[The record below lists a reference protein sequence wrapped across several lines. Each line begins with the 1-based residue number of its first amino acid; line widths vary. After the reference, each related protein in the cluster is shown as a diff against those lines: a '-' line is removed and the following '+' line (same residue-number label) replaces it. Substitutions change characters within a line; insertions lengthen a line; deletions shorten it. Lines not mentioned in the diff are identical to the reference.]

1 MPVLGLNHIN
11 VRAAG
16 EAFTAL
22 RRFYCEV
29 LGLRPGERPPLESRG
44 LWLYAG
50 DVAVVHLVQAEDGSG
65 AAPSGQDTGA
75 APDHVAFA
83 CSGLE
88 DLLGRLE
95 SAGVPISVRLQP
107 VTSQVLVRLRDP
119 CGSRLELVFAADGP
133 ALGCLRLRG
142 ALPAGG

>member
-11 VRAAG
+11 VRAPG

-22 RRFYCEV
+22 RRFYCDV
-29 LGLRPGERPPLESRG
+29 LGLRPGERPALDSRG

-50 DVAVVHLVQAEDGSG
+50 DAAVVHLVEAADGSA
-65 AAPSGQDTGA
+65 AAPGGHDTGA
-75 APDHVAFA
+75 APDHVAFT

-95 SAGVPISVRLQP
+95 SAAVPISVRLQT
-107 VTSQVLVRLRDP
+107 VTRQVLVRLRDP
-119 CGSRLELVFAADGP
+119 CGSRLELVFAADEA
-133 ALGCLRLRG
+133 ALGCLRRRG
-142 ALPAGG
+142 GLPAGG